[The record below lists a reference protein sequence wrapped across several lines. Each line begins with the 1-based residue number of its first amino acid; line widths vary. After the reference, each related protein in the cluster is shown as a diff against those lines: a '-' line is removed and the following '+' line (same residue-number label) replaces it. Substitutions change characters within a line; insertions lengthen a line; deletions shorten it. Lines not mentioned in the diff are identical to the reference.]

1 MVGLLNLGVA
11 YINSLVLFCYLCSA
25 LQANSL
31 LDNRS
36 HISNDYK
43 RASSKKIWNVSSIEC
58 LQINNLLQDEKNN
71 EHRFS

>member
-1 MVGLLNLGVA
+1 MVGLLNLGVS
-11 YINSLVLFCYLCSA
+11 YINSLVLFCYSCSA

-43 RASSKKIWNVSSIEC
+43 RARFEETMEC
-58 LQINNLLQDEKNN
+58 ELDRMPSNQ
-71 EHRFS
+71 